1 MGEVNLKWIGK
12 RQFVA
17 TDSSKHSVVLSS
29 QDADNGIGMR
39 PAELLLAALGGCAA
53 YDVVGILE
61 KKRQPLKG
69 LELHITGQQDTDP
82 PWAYNHIHVEYVAYG
97 NGISERALAQAI
109 QLSEEKYC
117 SVSATL
123 AGVTEITSSYRIVS
137 EGDA

>member
-1 MGEVNLKWIGK
+1 MGQVKLKWVEN

-29 QDADNGIGMR
+29 QDPENGTGMR
-39 PAELLLAALGGCAA
+39 PAELLLVALGGCAA

-69 LELHITGQQDTDP
+69 LELHITGEQDTNP
-82 PWAYNHIHVEYVAYG
+82 PWAFQQIHIEYVAHG
-97 NGISERALAQAI
+97 EDLSETALAQAI
-109 QLSEEKYC
+109 KLSEEKYC

-123 AGVTEITSSYRIVS
+123 SGVAEITSSFRIVP
-137 EGDA
+137 E

>member
-1 MGEVNLKWIGK
+1 MGHVKLKWVEN

-29 QDADNGIGMR
+29 QYPENGTGMR

-69 LELHITGQQDTDP
+69 LELHITGEQDTNP
-82 PWAYNHIHVEYVAYG
+82 PWAFQQIHIEYVAQG
-97 NGISERALAQAI
+97 EALSETALAQAI
-109 QLSEEKYC
+109 KLSEEKYC

-123 AGVTEITSSYRIVS
+123 SGVAEITSSFRIVP
-137 EGDA
+137 E